1 MEIADHVIT
10 YQDDI
15 PKHGIYAGEDN
26 VIYFDSK
33 TTHSI
38 LIENIEHFSRKKGC
52 FIRNYPFRPYSR
64 LMSLNRAFQYLQKN
78 NARGRFG
85 NDEDFVAWCI
95 KGNPEHHHI
104 EDGIREMK
112 GELMKSIVRRIV
124 STAAESFPIRLPR
137 YQGPTNNLEKYMPV
151 IIGTVQLGIEIK
163 KLIDANK
170 A

>member
-10 YQDDI
+10 YQDNI

-38 LIENIEHFSRKKGC
+38 LIENIEHFSCKKGC

-64 LMSLNRAFQYLQKN
+64 LMSLNRAFLYLQKN
-78 NARGRFG
+78 NARGQFR

-95 KGNPEHHHI
+95 KGNPDHHHV
-104 EDGIREMK
+104 EDDIREMK
-112 GELMKSIVRRIV
+112 GEFMKSIVKKIV
-124 STAAESFPIRLPR
+124 STAAESFPIRPPR
-137 YQGPTNNLEKYMPV
+137 YPGRTDNLEKYMPV

-163 KLIDANK
+163 KIIDKNK
-170 A
+170 R